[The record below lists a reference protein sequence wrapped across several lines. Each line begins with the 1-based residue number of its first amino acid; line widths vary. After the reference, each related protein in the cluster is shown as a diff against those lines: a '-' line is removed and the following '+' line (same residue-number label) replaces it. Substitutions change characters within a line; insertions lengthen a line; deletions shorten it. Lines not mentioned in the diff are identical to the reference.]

1 MLSKLKKPTPDAAE
15 LAVLAWHPDFR
26 NRARLPDTKVV
37 RTSFLLN
44 GAAILV
50 AAVLFMGMAYRV
62 YQWRELTT
70 QIDQWQRQI
79 DRDKNPS
86 DQAIK
91 LYKQFQLQA
100 TQVNAVNA
108 FLTSRP
114 LVSELLLQLGK
125 SLPDYLA
132 LDQFELG
139 STSLNIRGTV
149 RGEPDQ
155 ASGRASTYLQQLKDD
170 PFFAAK
176 FTSVDLVSLNRD
188 PKSGGLVLEIN
199 LKLREGKKS

>member
-1 MLSKLKKPTPDAAE
+1 
-15 LAVLAWHPDFR
+15 
-26 NRARLPDTKVV
+26 
-37 RTSFLLN
+37 
-44 GAAILV
+44 
-50 AAVLFMGMAYRV
+50 MGMAYRV
-62 YQWRELTT
+62 YQWRELTS
-70 QIDQWQRQI
+70 QINEWQRQI
-79 DRDKNPS
+79 DRDKGPS
-86 DQAIK
+86 DAAIK

-100 TQVNAVNA
+100 TQVKDVNG

-125 SLPDYLA
+125 TLPDYLA

-139 STSLNIRGTV
+139 SANLNIRGTV

-170 PFFAAK
+170 PFFGGK
-176 FTSVDLVSLNRD
+176 FSSIDLVSLNRD

-199 LKLREGKKS
+199 LKLKAGKKS